1 MIVPAPR
8 KDWNP
13 GAVVPEASTRSR
25 RHRHYCRRNS
35 TRRSVQQERLHGSP
49 VRLPEHGIGNPGAVV
64 AHVIDKKTVVTSSAP
79 QILRRPRILMRR

>member
-35 TRRSVQQERLHGSP
+35 TRRSVQQEHLHGSP

-64 AHVIDKKTVVTSSAP
+64 AHVSDKKKPPSS
-79 QILRRPRILMRR
+79 LLKHRRFYEDSGS